1 MSMTVGAH
9 VIGTARLTRG
19 VFAAEAAETSNL
31 IQTETAAV
39 VLIAIAAGV
48 AVLARRFEFPFT
60 VALVLAGFAATLLGD
75 LVEVDVSADVIL
87 FLLVPPLLFEATLH
101 LAWPKLKADLFPA
114 LVLALVGTLIG
125 TVAIGALTRVGLD
138 LPWEAAFA
146 FGALISATDPVAV
159 IAFFRSLGTPKRL
172 SVLVEG
178 ESLFNDAVAVV
189 AFGLAIEAAEGEAFT
204 FGGALTDFVV
214 VSAGGILVGL
224 VLGYVVS
231 EVILAR
237 VDDALIETTTTMAL
251 AYGSFLVAE
260 EFGLIVGRD
269 VHFSGIL
276 AVVVA
281 GLMVGNVGIKNTS
294 PSTRVT
300 LEHSWE
306 LLTFLVNSVVFLFI
320 GLTITPANLIDEL
333 DAVAIA
339 VAGVV
344 AVRIVVVYGLSAV
357 IGLIKPNRMIPMAYR
372 HVMLWG
378 GLRGAISLALVLT
391 VTEEQFS
398 ADTVQTVRVMTF
410 GVVLFTLLVQG
421 TTIAPLIRRLG
432 LAGANEQEVRQQR
445 LQAKIVMGRAGQSE
459 VARLGADGALD
470 DDLAQALGRSYQAEL
485 AQETAALA
493 AYTRSDPELEAAML
507 FRARRDAIN
516 AERSALSD
524 VVVSG
529 LIDGEVAQDLSRDLD
544 IRVAALDLIEGR
556 IGWDFDAEAD
566 FADLDDGIE
575 AVVITELGW
584 LRAVGQDV
592 ARAHDEL
599 D

>member
-1 MSMTVGAH
+1 MALS
-9 VIGTARLTRG
+9 LL
-19 VFAAEAAETSNL
+19 AAEARETSNL

-60 VALVLAGFAATLLGD
+60 VALVLAGFGATALGE
-75 LVEVDVSADVIL
+75 LVAVDVSPDIIL

-114 LVLALVGTLIG
+114 LTLALIG
-125 TVAIGALTRVGLD
+125 TFVGTMAIGALTRVGLD

-189 AFGLAIEAAEGEAFT
+189 AFGLAIAAAEGEGFT
-204 FGGALTDFVV
+204 VGGAVADFVI
-214 VSAGGILVGL
+214 VSAGGIIVGL

-231 EVILAR
+231 EVVLAR

-260 EFGLIVGRD
+260 EFGLIIGRD

-306 LLTFLVNSVVFLFI
+306 LLTFLVNSLVFLFI
-320 GLTITPANLIDEL
+320 GLTIAPSDLIDEL
-333 DAVAIA
+333 DAVALA

-344 AVRIVVVYGLSAV
+344 LVRIVVTYGLSAV
-357 IGLIKPNRMIPMAYR
+357 IGLIKPDRAIPLPFQ

-378 GLRGAISLALVLT
+378 GLRGAISLALALT
-391 VTEEQFS
+391 VTEEQFD
-398 ADTVQTVRVMTF
+398 AATVQTVRVMTF

-421 TTIAPLIRRLG
+421 TTIAPLIRKLG
-432 LAGANEQEVRQQR
+432 LAGVDEREVRQQQF
-445 LQAKIVMGRAGQSE
+445 QARIVMGRAGQAE
-459 VARLGADGALD
+459 IARLGADGVLD
-470 DDLAQALGRSYQAEL
+470 DDMAQALSRSYQAQL
-485 AQETAALA
+485 AEEAAALA
-493 AYTRSDPELEAAML
+493 AHTRSDPEMEAAML
-507 FRARRDAIN
+507 FQARRDAIS
-516 AERSALSD
+516 AERSSLSD
-524 VVVSG
+524 VVLTG
-529 LIDGEVAQDLSRDLD
+529 LIDGQVAQGLSQELD
-544 IRVAALDLIEGR
+544 VRLAALDLIEGR
-556 IGWDFDAEAD
+556 LGRDLQAPVG
-566 FADLDDGIE
+566 FADLDDRLE
-575 AVVITELGW
+575 SVVVAELAW
-584 LRAVGQDV
+584 LRSVAADTATHGEPGDADV
-592 ARAHDEL
+592 RG
-599 D
+599 